1 MFPKQVIIRA
11 KELNTNVR
19 LVYYKFMI
27 SNLIWAPNLTHQFF
41 CILLLGLSLISNLLH
56 APWAPSLISILII
69 LSKWSIYISHIQEK
83 REVIFQEFPILSAFI
98 STLRLDSFRTLP
110 SNDTKVVFRLLS
122 RTNPSS
128 CLPLPLSL
136 VSPGIPF
143 HQSFPLSYSSSPTA
157 IHYFIFYSQ
166 VIWRASRFLSTPYS
180 FILLY
185 LWTNSSL

>member
-1 MFPKQVIIRA
+1 
-11 KELNTNVR
+11 
-19 LVYYKFMI
+19 MI

-98 STLRLDSFRTLP
+98 STLRLDSFRILP

-143 HQSFPLSYSSSPTA
+143 HQSFPLSYSSSPLLFTTSYSIVKWYEERQDSWAHHILSYFCTSGQTA
-157 IHYFIFYSQ
+157 AFNENHPTI
-166 VIWRASRFLSTPYS
+166 
-180 FILLY
+180 Y
-185 LWTNSSL
+185 LINFC